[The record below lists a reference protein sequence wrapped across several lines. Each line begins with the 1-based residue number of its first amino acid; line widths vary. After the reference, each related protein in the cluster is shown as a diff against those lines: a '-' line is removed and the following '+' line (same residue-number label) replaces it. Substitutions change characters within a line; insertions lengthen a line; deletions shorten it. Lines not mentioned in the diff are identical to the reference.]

1 MSPTL
6 TERNPSERP
15 VNIDT
20 KFVKTYTRRPFDDCD
35 ELVYVLTWADGEVT
49 ERYTIPNEWSELYV
63 ECVKARQTA
72 AWVASINQRVNGRT
86 AA

>member
-49 ERYTIPNEWSELYV
+49 EQHTISNEWGDLYG

-72 AWVASINQRVNGRT
+72 AWVASIGELVSGR